1 MLWLHERDTI
11 DCRHIDAFTQTP
23 RVGYDAALA
32 VIHIIEPFQHFL
44 SLINRHL
51 TRYRIA
57 PDVSRTSTILTLP
70 FSYERDVLTERL
82 CLFDSAMERDNPAGA
97 ASLRRPVDCD
107 VRSEFSTVDL

>member
-1 MLWLHERDTI
+1 MIVLCLLSSWIFGSPARLPDDIDRTMLWLHERDTI

-70 FSYERDVLTERL
+70 FSYERDVLL
-82 CLFDSAMERDNPAGA
+82 NVCACLILHG
-97 ASLRRPVDCD
+97 
-107 VRSEFSTVDL
+107 T